1 MRFELTGAS
10 YVMKSMTRIGDS
22 KSVSAVSEG
31 HEYGSP
37 AEHCGQRK
45 ERRLESRPG
54 KDDGDLAGWVR
65 N

>member
-1 MRFELTGAS
+1 MRLELTGAS

-37 AEHCGQRK
+37 AEQRK

-54 KDDGDLAGWVR
+54 KDDGDLAGCVR